1 VFVIHLRR
9 QRAWWQCKRWRKG
22 YIFFLQKLYY
32 SVLYKNNYC
41 IFRYLL
47 LRILKFCIDR
57 LSIDNA
63 VFYREM
69 SPGTSPGTHT
79 FWLLRGDNFGHM
91 ARLPLRPKWRDD
103 RTPQPR
109 DCKSMTTI
117 ACNSCNGRLLRF
129 CSFHRGMS
137 RCDWKMTKQGVS
149 VGGVSNCENKKRPE
163 KASRAAMTDS
173 ITACPCTSY
182 VSSTMRGLL
191 REHHPSIHNTT
202 PPETTMIQEINEFD
216 WILTK
221 NIAFCPFPRES
232 SRLVVVSS
240 WCCLLLCSGKHVS
253 TSRPQRPHMYD
264 YMGRA
269 LPLSPFSSLSG
280 TKYTTSNTV

>member
-1 VFVIHLRR
+1 MKNGLHTSVL
-9 QRAWWQCKRWRKG
+9 WE
-22 YIFFLQKLYY
+22 LYY

-41 IFRYLL
+41 IFLHLL

-79 FWLLRGDNFGHM
+79 FWLLRGDNFGH
-91 ARLPLRPKWRDD
+91 ARLPALRPKWRDD
-103 RTPQPR
+103 PTPQPR
-109 DCKSMTTI
+109 DCKSMATI
-117 ACNSCNGRLLRF
+117 ACNGRLLRF
-129 CSFHRGMS
+129 CSFHRGMG

-149 VGGVSNCENKKRPE
+149 VGGISICENKKRPE

-191 REHHPSIHNTT
+191 R
-202 PPETTMIQEINEFD
+202 
-216 WILTK
+216 
-221 NIAFCPFPRES
+221 
-232 SRLVVVSS
+232 
-240 WCCLLLCSGKHVS
+240 
-253 TSRPQRPHMYD
+253 
-264 YMGRA
+264 
-269 LPLSPFSSLSG
+269 
-280 TKYTTSNTV
+280 